1 MREILLQMV
10 DLRAT
15 TNIVHST
22 VTVLRESF
30 QNLEADMDTL
40 QSNLESGQRLDDHFD
55 QNDPEISGIAFMIF
69 SRVHTT
75 LHPALSVRPSV
86 GPSVRPSRFTF
97 LFFCGFWPFCPCPN
111 DMVTSIMAPA
121 HPHATGVA
129 VYPALLHLEQGRA
142 LSDQYFL
149 SYSARIEEL
158 TNSREAI
165 SAKPL

>member
-69 SRVHTT
+69 SRVHAT

-86 GPSVRPSRFTF
+86 GPSVRPSVGPK
-97 LFFCGFWPFCPCPN
+97 C
-111 DMVTSIMAPA
+111 M
-121 HPHATGVA
+121 
-129 VYPALLHLEQGRA
+129 
-142 LSDQYFL
+142 
-149 SYSARIEEL
+149 
-158 TNSREAI
+158 
-165 SAKPL
+165 

>member
-69 SRVHTT
+69 SCVHAT

-86 GPSVRPSRFTF
+86 GPSVRPSVGPK
-97 LFFCGFWPFCPCPN
+97 C
-111 DMVTSIMAPA
+111 M
-121 HPHATGVA
+121 
-129 VYPALLHLEQGRA
+129 
-142 LSDQYFL
+142 
-149 SYSARIEEL
+149 
-158 TNSREAI
+158 
-165 SAKPL
+165 